1 MLPSPQKQTQSL
13 LSVPAE
19 VEQVAQSA
27 DLGLPKKHYRP
38 SVLTWFEGLLSIAG
52 WLLCVL
58 LSYFVIALFMRHN
71 DILEL
76 LREYFFIVLLV
87 AGALLIPALL
97 LSPLV
102 LLAHEVTSSWGFY
115 VYDRGLVYK
124 RGRRATAWRWEQ
136 ITALWLEVRE
146 KIRMI
151 AVGDSFVDYKETRRL
166 YKLEFQ
172 DGKKIIFDLHL
183 VRMQELLDLLDKQI
197 RNHLLPQVIAAFE
210 QGDTVTFGDLRLNRE
225 EVSWKDKSLFWFEIR
240 AFTLRDTSLIIEKID
255 KKRVYWDLVAMPN
268 IGLFQG
274 LKDYIFQR
282 YQGITELES

>member
-1 MLPSPQKQTQSL
+1 
-13 LSVPAE
+13 
-19 VEQVAQSA
+19 
-27 DLGLPKKHYRP
+27 
-38 SVLTWFEGLLSIAG
+38 
-52 WLLCVL
+52 
-58 LSYFVIALFMRHN
+58 
-71 DILEL
+71 
-76 LREYFFIVLLV
+76 
-87 AGALLIPALL
+87 
-97 LSPLV
+97 
-102 LLAHEVTSSWGFY
+102 
-115 VYDRGLVYK
+115 
-124 RGRRATAWRWEQ
+124 
-136 ITALWLEVRE
+136 
-146 KIRMI
+146 MI